1 MVDGGTI
8 IISCGCW
15 KFVDPDKWQEV
26 QCSVNELLAS
36 WNTAY
41 WLYVPLYVPMLLA
54 KERSGQFDTLAV
66 S

>member
-26 QCSVNELLAS
+26 QCSVNGLLAS

-41 WLYVPLYVPMLLA
+41 WLYVPCAHASGKGAERVVRYV
-54 KERSGQFDTLAV
+54 SC
-66 S
+66 